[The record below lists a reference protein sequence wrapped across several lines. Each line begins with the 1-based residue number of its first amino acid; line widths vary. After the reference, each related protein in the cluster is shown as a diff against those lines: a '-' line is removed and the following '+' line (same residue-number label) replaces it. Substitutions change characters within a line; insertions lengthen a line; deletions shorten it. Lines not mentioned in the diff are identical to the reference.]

1 MNSKQISEKF
11 LKYFKK
17 NKHKI
22 VPSDSLIP
30 EMDPSLLLTSAGM
43 VQFKQELLGKKK
55 PISKRV
61 ANIQRSFRTGDID
74 DVGNRR
80 TLTFFFM
87 LGSWSFGDYFKKE
100 AIDFA
105 FNLLTK
111 GYKFNKNKLWATYFK
126 GNKLIPKDNETKTYW
141 ENYLPKERII
151 GLGEKD
157 NFWIVGNTGP
167 CGPSTEIY
175 YDRGKKFGCGKKS
188 CKPGCDCDRFLEIWN
203 AGVFIQYNKT
213 EDGKLHDLKLKSVDT
228 GAGLERLAAVLQN
241 KDSVFDID
249 IMSPITN
256 KIKSLS
262 KKKNTEEIRVIADH
276 IRGAVF
282 LISDGVK
289 PSNLERG
296 YILRRILRRLI
307 RNAEFLE
314 MQENYIEELVKII
327 IKIYDG
333 YYYKGLKKK
342 QKQILETIQ
351 EEKEKFEKTL
361 DKGLNKFKTV
371 NFKKKISGK
380 DAFFLYQSYG
390 FPLEITKDLAEEN
403 KLKVD
408 EKGFY
413 KEFEKHKVASRAGV
427 EKKFG
432 GAGSFG
438 EKVAKQHTATHLLHQ
453 ALREVLGNEV
463 KQAGSD
469 LTPERIRFDFTF
481 HRKLT
486 PEEIKKVE
494 NIVNKKI
501 KQALPVRLEIMS
513 LKEAKKQ
520 GAIGLFE
527 DKYADKIQVV
537 SIGNY
542 SKEICAGPHVKNTK
556 ELKHFKII
564 KEKSSAAGIR
574 RIKAVLNP

>member
-1 MNSKQISEKF
+1 MNSKKITEKF
-11 LKYFKK
+11 LKYFEKH
-17 NKHKI
+17 KHKI

-30 EMDPSLLLTSAGM
+30 EMDPTLLLTSAGM

-55 PISKRV
+55 PISPRI
-61 ANIQRSFRTGDID
+61 ANIQRSFRTGDIE

-80 TLTFFFM
+80 TMTFFFM
-87 LGSWSFGDYFKKE
+87 LGSWSFGDYFKE
-100 AIDFA
+100 GAIDFA
-105 FNLLTK
+105 YDLIVN
-111 GYKFNKNKLWATYFK
+111 GYKFDKNKLWATYFK
-126 GNKLIPKDNETKTYW
+126 GNKSIPKDKESKDYW
-141 ENYLPKERII
+141 QKYLPKERII
-151 GLGEKD
+151 GLEKD
-157 NFWIVGNTGP
+157 NFWIVGNSGP

-175 YDRGKKFGCGKKS
+175 FDRGKKGGCGKKS
-188 CKPGCDCDRFLEIWN
+188 CKPGCNCDRFLEIWN

-213 EDGKLHDLKLKSVDT
+213 EDGKLQELQLKSVDT
-228 GAGLERLAAVLQN
+228 GAGLERFAAVLQN
-241 KDSVFDID
+241 KESVFDID

-262 KKKNTEEIRVIADH
+262 KKQETQEIRVISDH

-282 LISDGVK
+282 LIADGIK

-307 RNAEFLE
+307 RNAQFLGME
-314 MQENYIEELVKII
+314 ENYIEELVKEVV
-327 IKIYDG
+327 KIYDG
-333 YYYKGLKKK
+333 YFYKGLKKK
-342 QKQILETIQ
+342 EKGIIETIQ

-361 DKGLNKFKTV
+361 NQGLNKFKSM
-371 NFKKKISGK
+371 NFKNKISGK

-390 FPLEITKDLAEEN
+390 FPIEVTNDLAEEN

-413 KEFEKHKVASRAGV
+413 KEFEKHKTASRAGV

-438 EKVAKQHTATHLLHQ
+438 EKVARQHTATHLLHQ
-453 ALREVLGNEV
+453 ALREVLGEEV

-481 HRKLT
+481 SRKLT
-486 PEEIKKVE
+486 EEEKKKVE
-494 NIVNKKI
+494 DIVNKKI
-501 KQALPVRLEIMS
+501 KEALPVKLEIIS

-527 DKYADKIQVV
+527 DKYADEVQVV
-537 SIGNY
+537 SVGKY

-556 ELKHFKII
+556 ELKHFKIK

-574 RIKAVLNP
+574 RIKAVLNS